1 MFRLRE
7 KLEDPEAGR
16 EVRKEAGMDMEK
28 EVGTEGGEETAAA
41 EKEVEKDRVGEGAT
55 ETGCREV

>member
-1 MFRLRE
+1 M
-7 KLEDPEAGR
+7 
-16 EVRKEAGMDMEK
+16 RKEAGMDMEK